1 VLSLIAKM
9 SLLRLSP
16 VDPNSFSRPDDVKVT
31 HMDLEL
37 DVNFQSQTLSGHVI
51 LSVEK
56 VNADAKVLILDS
68 RDINITSVQDFDTKA
83 TLNFHIDSS
92 VQQTFGQKLE
102 IEIPAQNRLKIV
114 IEYCTSPKATALQW
128 LSSEQTSGK
137 KHPFLFSQC
146 QAIHCRSMIPCQD
159 TPSNKVTYDAKVT
172 APKELNVLMSAIKDA
187 EVVDTGDKKIHSFR
201 QPVLIP
207 TYLVAI
213 VSGDL
218 QSRQIGPRSHVWAE
232 PDVLDRAAYE
242 FADTESMLSTAEDV
256 CGPYVWGVY
265 DLLVLP
271 PSFPFGGMEN
281 PCLTFVTPT
290 MIAGDRS
297 LVDLIAHEITHSW
310 TGNLVTN
317 SNFEHFWLNE
327 GFTVFI
333 ERKIAGRLHGEA
345 TRNFSAI
352 GGKKELAYAIETI
365 GPDNQLTCLIPD
377 LSGIDP
383 DDAFSTV
390 PYEKGQT
397 FLWYLEDIVGGIA
410 EFDPFLKSYIAN
422 FQYRSITTDDFVKYL
437 KHYFKDTPSAATALE
452 KVDWNTWFHKPGMP
466 IVFPKYDDTLAKAC
480 AALREKWC
488 DWNAK
493 GCPEPAPFSS
503 GDLDSLSAGQT
514 QEFLAQ
520 LLIENPLSKAA
531 IEKMQSLYNFNE
543 VKNCEILFR
552 WLRLCL
558 KAEYEEGVPLAIKFA
573 TSQGRMKYVRPIFRD
588 LYNWEV
594 TRQRA
599 IDAYEKAKDQW
610 MYVCAYTVGKDLHL
624 IK

>member
-1 VLSLIAKM
+1 M
-9 SLLRLSP
+9 SVSRLSP
-16 VDPNSFSRPDDVKVT
+16 LDPNSFSRPDEVKVT

-37 DVNFQSQTLSGHVI
+37 DVNFADQTLSGQVV

-56 VNADAKVLILDS
+56 VNLDAKVLVLDS
-68 RDINITSVQDFDTKA
+68 RDLTITAVKEFTTKDA
-83 TLNFHIDSS
+83 LEFHIDSS
-92 VQQTFGQKLE
+92 AEQTFGQKLE
-102 IEIPAQNRLKIV
+102 INLPTQNRLKIV
-114 IEYCTSPKATALQW
+114 VEYCTSRKATALQW
-128 LSSEQTSGK
+128 LSLEQTSGK

-159 TPSNKVTYDAKVT
+159 TPGNKVTYNAKIS
-172 APKELNVLMSAIKDA
+172 AAKELNVLMSALRDT
-187 EVVDTGDKKIHSFR
+187 ETVDLGDKKVHCFR

-213 VSGDL
+213 VCGDL

-232 PDVLDRAAYE
+232 PDMLDKAAYE
-242 FADTESMLSTAEDV
+242 FAETESMLATAEEV

-290 MIAGDRS
+290 LIAGDRS
-297 LVDLIAHEITHSW
+297 LVDVIAHEITHSW

-333 ERKIAGRLHGEA
+333 ERKITGRLHGEA

-352 GGKKELAYAIETI
+352 GGKKELKYAIETL
-365 GPDNQLTCLIPD
+365 GADNQLTCLIPD

-397 FLWYLEDIVGGIA
+397 LLWYLEDLVGGVG

-422 FQYRSITTDDFVKYL
+422 FQYRSITTDDFVTYL
-437 KHYFKDTPSAATALE
+437 KHYFKDTPAASKLE
-452 KVDWNTWFHKPGMP
+452 QVDWDTWFHKPGMP
-466 IVFPKYDDTLAKAC
+466 IVFPKYHI
-480 AALREKWC
+480 
-488 DWNAK
+488 
-493 GCPEPAPFSS
+493 SS
-503 GDLDSLSAGQT
+503 SFHLMIKVIIIT
-514 QEFLAQ
+514 F
-520 LLIENPLSKAA
+520 
-531 IEKMQSLYNFNE
+531 
-543 VKNCEILFR
+543 
-552 WLRLCL
+552 WL
-558 KAEYEEGVPLAIKFA
+558 
-573 TSQGRMKYVRPIFRD
+573 
-588 LYNWEV
+588 N
-594 TRQRA
+594 
-599 IDAYEKAKDQW
+599 
-610 MYVCAYTVGKDLHL
+610 
-624 IK
+624 